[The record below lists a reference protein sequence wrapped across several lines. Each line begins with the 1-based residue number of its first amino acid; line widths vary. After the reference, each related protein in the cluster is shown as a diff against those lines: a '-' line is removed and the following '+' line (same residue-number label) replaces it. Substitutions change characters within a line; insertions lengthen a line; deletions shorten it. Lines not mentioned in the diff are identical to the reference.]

1 MAWSLWT
8 LTLSVGIATIVLHMI
23 TDRNDVH
30 ASYSV
35 TYPAAVAALFT
46 FQAFATVGALI
57 ASRRPRNP
65 IGWIFCVAALLCQLG
80 NMADDWSLF
89 AVQHGVPGVVAP
101 LVVLS
106 PLWGV
111 GVALIS
117 VFGFQ
122 LFPDGTP
129 LTPRWRPLTW
139 ISAAALAV
147 NTIASMLIPGSVEN
161 GSGFDN
167 PIGVTGMDTIA
178 GAAWVCLV
186 VCLVLSVVTLVLR
199 LRRSVDVERQQVKL
213 VAWTVCFVVLF
224 TVALVVLHQATR
236 VLAFLGSNTNVVW
249 LFTVSLI
256 PISVGVAILRYRLYK
271 IDRLISRTLVYGAL
285 TLILGAAYVG
295 LVVAGQALFSSFAG
309 GSNLAIAASTLVVAA
324 LFLPVRA
331 RVQRFVDRRF
341 YRSRYDAQRT
351 LEAFGAQLRGHVEI
365 EGLRD
370 GLIDVVEDTMR
381 PTHASIW
388 LRMGAGR

>member
-1 MAWSLWT
+1 MSRAWNIWVAWSLWA
-8 LTLSVGIATIVLHMI
+8 LTLSVGIATIVLHAT
-23 TDRNDVH
+23 TDRSDVH

-80 NMADDWSLF
+80 NMADDWSRF
-89 AVQHGVPGVVAP
+89 AVQHGVAGVVAP
-101 LVVLS
+101 LVVLT

-122 LFPDGTP
+122 LFPDGKP

-139 ISAAALAV
+139 VSAAALV
-147 NTIASMLIPGSVEN
+147 IQTIASMLFPGPVEN

-186 VCLVLSVVTLVLR
+186 
-199 LRRSVDVERQQVKL
+199 
-213 VAWTVCFVVLF
+213 A
-224 TVALVVLHQATR
+224 
-236 VLAFLGSNTNVVW
+236 
-249 LFTVSLI
+249 
-256 PISVGVAILRYRLYK
+256 
-271 IDRLISRTLVYGAL
+271 
-285 TLILGAAYVG
+285 
-295 LVVAGQALFSSFAG
+295 
-309 GSNLAIAASTLVVAA
+309 
-324 LFLPVRA
+324 
-331 RVQRFVDRRF
+331 
-341 YRSRYDAQRT
+341 
-351 LEAFGAQLRGHVEI
+351 
-365 EGLRD
+365 
-370 GLIDVVEDTMR
+370 
-381 PTHASIW
+381 
-388 LRMGAGR
+388 